1 MQGYVDRQRKYA
13 KYCEQFL
20 AVKDITNNLKKI
32 QRKIDEI
39 IPMMNEINSIL
50 PEAERLEDFNL
61 CYKK

>member
-1 MQGYVDRQRKYA
+1 MQNYVDRQRKYA

-39 IPMMNEINSIL
+39 LPMMKEINKML
-50 PEAERLEDFNL
+50 PETERLEDFNL
-61 CYKK
+61 PERK